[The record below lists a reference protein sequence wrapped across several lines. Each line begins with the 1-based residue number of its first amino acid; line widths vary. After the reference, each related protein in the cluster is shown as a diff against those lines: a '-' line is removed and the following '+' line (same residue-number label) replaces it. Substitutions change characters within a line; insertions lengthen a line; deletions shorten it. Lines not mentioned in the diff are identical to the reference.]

1 MVHPRSRRRPLLVAM
16 FGSLCLLAG
25 FAVPGSAAVSG
36 ANSSL
41 GVTIAAYEGDSVGS
55 ASTGIIDAGSDVTY
69 EVTAT
74 SPGKTRQTNVD
85 VSVGLPSNFVFD
97 VASTPSAGTVTSG
110 GGTLSW
116 SIPKLTKGASATL
129 DYTETTDTPDV
140 GMEADGTTVS
150 AGSDQSSAPT
160 INSSVEVLPEAN
172 VSIGVSDGMQSVS
185 PGQTDTYTI
194 SLANAGPSEVPN
206 ATVTSILSG
215 GFALAYATSSVSG
228 TTFTNLGGDQF
239 QWSAVD
245 LPAGVSA
252 TLTLVGQI
260 SSTLGSGAAMV
271 NVATVTLTPPEIDTS
286 AISQA
291 VDAEP
296 VIGTASGSGSGPG
309 FALSIAAHAGDSIGT
324 VPTEEVEAGS
334 DVTYQVELA
343 NVLPGPQTN
352 LTVPIQLPPN
362 FSLYPNSVT
371 PSVGTTSQSGSVI
384 DWTIPTLPTG
394 ASATLVY
401 SEQSDT
407 PGAMEADWTSVAATS
422 DQSTTASTAMA
433 AVEVIPA
440 TDLSVQI
447 GDAAHSV
454 NPGQGDV
461 YTVTLTNGGP
471 SDANNVTVTDS
482 LNGGFSVQSVSSSV
496 GGTAVLKLAPEQVQW
511 TGLTIPAGTSATL
524 TITGTVLPGLSVG
537 SVLVDIAA
545 ASPNPAEID
554 TDGGSV
560 SLDWDTVV
568 PAK

>member
-116 SIPKLTKGASATL
+116 SIPKLPKGASATL

-206 ATVTSILSG
+206 ATVTSTLSG

-554 TDGGSV
+554 TDAGSV